1 MMNKEEF
8 GQQKYTFPVCWPCVC
23 RCVNVLV
30 YLSLTCWLVSRK
42 VANSDPHSCGSRVQD
57 EWTHTHTHLCR
68 LADCMEFSVITAN
81 GCLRGTVF
89 CFTWQMVGHSA
100 ASGNRDNH
108 LPPLQLASGPWLLME
123 INGQHSVC
131 SKQEPPI
138 LSKVGDSGFLSGH
151 HSYCYL
157 MQAADRERPRWR
169 PTASTPALELFNCAQ
184 LMYL

>member
-1 MMNKEEF
+1 M
-8 GQQKYTFPVCWPCVC
+8 
-23 RCVNVLV
+23 LV
-30 YLSLTCWLVSRK
+30 HLSLTCWLVSKNTERLPLTQC
-42 VANSDPHSCGSRVQD
+42 SGGLREQD
-57 EWTHTHTHLCR
+57 KCMPHTHTHLCR

-81 GCLRGTVF
+81 GRLRGTVF
-89 CFTWQMVGHSA
+89 GFTWQMAGHSA

-138 LSKVGDSGFLSGH
+138 LSEVGDSGFLSGH

-157 MQAADRERPRWR
+157 MQAADRESPR
-169 PTASTPALELFNCAQ
+169 
-184 LMYL
+184 